1 MRPVAEEHREQ
12 TLLKGKEIGE
22 REQGRESEIERER
35 ERELGGGTTKQK
47 RDERDL
53 GEIDILKWTDVQH

>member
-22 REQGRESEIERER
+22 REQGRESKIERER
-35 ERELGGGTTKQK
+35 KRVGRGNYKTKK
-47 RDERDL
+47 R
-53 GEIDILKWTDVQH
+53 